1 MGDERNTPTVSVII
15 PTYNR
20 EHLLGRAL
28 KSIFN
33 QTYKDF
39 EVIVVDDGS
48 TDNTEKIIRDFSV
61 LKINYIKHAKNKG
74 EGAARNTGLK
84 AAKGEYVA
92 FLDSDDECLPE
103 KLEKEMAVFQRE
115 SPRLGVVYS
124 DMCEVERNGEKTI
137 WKSPTFMPE
146 DGLFYRR
153 ALEYQSYGIGI
164 GSSVVRKACFDRVGF
179 FDERLSY
186 YVDLDFFIRLSKE
199 YYFYHV
205 KEPLMNYHVT
215 NDSFRWVT
223 SAHIES
229 GELILNKYLDDIKK
243 SRKTHSLHYWRM
255 GRFLCMHNDVK
266 KSRPYLVR
274 AIIAD
279 PLNYKAIGF
288 LVLSL
293 LGDRIF
299 LAIKKRRKNPKK
311 NFRLK
316 GDLGKSMAIF

>member
-1 MGDERNTPTVSVII
+1 MGEKIENPTVSIII

-28 KSIFN
+28 KSILN

-48 TDNTEKIIRDFSV
+48 TDNTEDVIREFSA
-61 LKINYIKHAKNKG
+61 LKIHYIKHIENKG
-74 EGAARNTGLK
+74 EGAARNTGVK
-84 AAKGEYVA
+84 AARGDYVA
-92 FLDSDDECLPE
+92 FLDSDDEYLPE
-103 KLEKEMAVFQRE
+103 KLEKEMAVFKSE

-124 DMCEVERNGEKTI
+124 DMCEIERNGAKYL
-137 WKSPTFMPE
+137 WRSPTFMPK
-146 DGLFYRR
+146 DGLSYRR
-153 ALEYQSYGIGI
+153 ALEYQIYGIGI
-164 GSSVVRKACFDRVGF
+164 GSSVVRRACFDKVGF
-179 FDERLSY
+179 FDEGLSY

-199 YYFYHV
+199 YFFYHI

-229 GELILNKYLDDIKK
+229 AELILNKYSDDIKQ

-255 GRFLCMHNDVK
+255 GRFLCMHNDAK
-266 KSRPYLVR
+266 KSRPYLIK

-288 LVLSL
+288 LILSL
-293 LGDRIF
+293 LGNRIF
-299 LAIKKRRKNPKK
+299 SVIKKKRKKPKK
-311 NFRLK
+311 NFQLK
-316 GDLGKSMAIF
+316 IGMVKSMAIF